1 MIIHSALLL
10 SFTDSA
16 ESIPESPLEFDF
28 DLHYAESLDACFM
41 IAAAEDIDLIIID
54 VDSCRDKLSYIRQL
68 LQMNDLTA
76 RIPILLLSSRPEE
89 YSEAPALHAVD
100 GVVSATL
107 PSREIATRIREL
119 CALIERNQHS
129 QAEQ

>member
-1 MIIHSALLL
+1 MIIHSAMIL
-10 SFTDSA
+10 SFADSA
-16 ESIPESPLEFDF
+16 EDLPESPLEYDF

-41 IAAAEDIDLIIID
+41 IAAAEEIDLIILD

-68 LQMNDLTA
+68 LQMNELTA

-89 YSEAPALHAVD
+89 YSDASALHAVD

-107 PSREIATRIREL
+107 PSQEIAARIREL
-119 CALIERNQHS
+119 CAQIERNHHTQP
-129 QAEQ
+129 EQ